1 MNSDFTDGFSL
12 GYILA
17 GGKKANGGISGK
29 FRGINGLQP
38 ITISYDVPDEKDPK
52 KTVTKTV
59 EYTCDIET
67 FEKVLSINITSN
79 GETLST
85 VADTFSK
92 TMVTHIYNSD
102 GDSIFDADYD
112 SDSGAVR
119 DYYDS
124 DGNSIF
130 ID

>member
-1 MNSDFTDGFSL
+1 MSFAAGLEAGLLL
-12 GYILA
+12 GRRS
-17 GGKKANGGISGK
+17 GGGISGK
-29 FRGINGLQP
+29 FRGINGLQT

-67 FEKVLSINITSN
+67 FEKVLSINISSN
-79 GETLST
+79 GETLSAVT
-85 VADTFSK
+85 DTFSK

-112 SDSGAVR
+112 IDSGTVYG
-119 DYYDS
+119 YYDS
-124 DGNSIF
+124 DGKNIF

>member
-1 MNSDFTDGFSL
+1 MSFAAGLEAGLLL
-12 GYILA
+12 GRRS
-17 GGKKANGGISGK
+17 GGGISGK
-29 FRGINGLQP
+29 FRGINGLET

-112 SDSGAVR
+112 IDSGTVYG
-119 DYYDS
+119 YYDS
-124 DGNSIF
+124 DGKNIF

>member
-1 MNSDFTDGFSL
+1 MSFAAGLEAGLLL
-12 GYILA
+12 GRRS
-17 GGKKANGGISGK
+17 GGGISGK
-29 FRGINGLQP
+29 FRGINGLQT

-67 FEKVLSINITSN
+67 FEKVLSINISSN

-85 VADTFSK
+85 VTDTFSK

-112 SDSGAVR
+112 IDSGTVYG
-119 DYYDS
+119 YYDS
-124 DGNSIF
+124 DGKNIF

>member
-1 MNSDFTDGFSL
+1 MSFAAGLEAGLLL
-12 GYILA
+12 GRRS
-17 GGKKANGGISGK
+17 GGGISGK
-29 FRGINGLQP
+29 LRGINGSDT

-112 SDSGAVR
+112 IDSGTVYG
-119 DYYDS
+119 YYDS
-124 DGNSIF
+124 DGKNIF